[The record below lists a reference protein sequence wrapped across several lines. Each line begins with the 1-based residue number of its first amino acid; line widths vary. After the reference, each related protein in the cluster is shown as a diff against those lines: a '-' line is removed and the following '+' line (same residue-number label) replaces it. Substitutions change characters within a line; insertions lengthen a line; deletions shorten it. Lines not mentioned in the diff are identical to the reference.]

1 LARREPVRTRRAH
14 ASGGVPGLLKAR
26 ELSDGKCARE
36 RIAERTAKINVEGEP
51 EAHLASVSTM
61 SDV

>member
-1 LARREPVRTRRAH
+1 
-14 ASGGVPGLLKAR
+14 LKAR